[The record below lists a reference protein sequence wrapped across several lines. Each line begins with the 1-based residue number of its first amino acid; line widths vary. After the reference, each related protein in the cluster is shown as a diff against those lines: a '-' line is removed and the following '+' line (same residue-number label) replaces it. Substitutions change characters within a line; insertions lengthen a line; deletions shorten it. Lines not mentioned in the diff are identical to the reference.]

1 MPFKCVAPVN
11 HSSWSTR
18 ASWISRCGAVARR
31 HHQITFR
38 AVRAALSA
46 LEPPGGDGS
55 VMEEGGGV
63 WVLPLEEAIE
73 ACRTGAI
80 PDMKT
85 EIALLRL
92 ADHLAYV
99 PSLGRFVDELPEDLR
114 AAWSPLGT
122 ERARP

>member
-1 MPFKCVAPVN
+1 MPNYFGYSDPLADPFG
-11 HSSWSTR
+11 SSNPFMPR
-18 ASWISRCGAVARR
+18 RQPAS
-31 HHQITFR
+31 
-38 AVRAALSA
+38 AALPVPTPEEEQS
-46 LEPPGGDGS
+46 LLGS

-63 WVLPLEEAIE
+63 WVLPLAEAIE

-92 ADHLAYV
+92 ADHLAYI
-99 PSLGRFVDELPEDLR
+99 PALGRFVDELPEDLR